1 MKRKTVIIT
10 GIICLAASGLI
21 YQRYL
26 APPERRAAD
35 PGQSARISKAEQPAP
50 GSGAERLSRVMGAS
64 ANSAANVVKG
74 ASLYAAHCASCHGI
88 NLEGEPNWQ
97 SPHADGRMKAPPHDD
112 TGHTWH
118 HDDHMLYEYTR
129 IGGQALMKQ
138 AGIDNF
144 KSGMPAFGDVLSD
157 AQIVQVF
164 DFIKSRWSKKNRRF
178 QRERSGG

>member
-1 MKRKTVIIT
+1 MHRKTTIIT
-10 GIICLAASGLI
+10 LIICLAASGLI

-26 APPERRAAD
+26 AEPGRRTAD
-35 PGQSARISKAEQPAP
+35 SGQSAGISTVEQPAS
-50 GSGAERLSRVMGAS
+50 GSGAERLSRVIGAS
-64 ANSAANVVKG
+64 ASSAADVEKG
-74 ASLYAAHCASCHGI
+74 ASLYATHCASCHGVD
-88 NLEGEPNWQ
+88 LEGEPNWQ

-144 KSGMPAFGDVLSD
+144 KSGMPAFGDVLTD

-164 DFIKSRWSKKNRRF
+164 DFIKSRWSKKNRRI
-178 QRERSGG
+178 QRERSGK